1 MPPSSVPIPEGRDN
15 SADQLPIKSDFLNW
29 WSRDLD
35 EQYAV
40 KKFLGK
46 TPDEA
51 EEMFR
56 RDFLSCQEDLGAMKA
71 TAIRFYLLPAI
82 RYLLSE
88 SATGDSDAA
97 STFCFMLEQ
106 RLKLDPDSLAPVVSI
121 VLDTIR
127 QILEHFARFD
137 CSPEIYGDVP
147 ARYEK
152 VAKRLEAVKA

>member
-1 MPPSSVPIPEGRDN
+1 MPPLPEGHDN
-15 SADQLPIKSDFLNW
+15 LADRLPVKSDFLNW
-29 WSRDLD
+29 WSCDLD
-35 EQYAV
+35 ERYAV

-46 TPDEA
+46 TPEEA

-71 TAIRFYLLPAI
+71 TAFRFYLLPAI

-88 SATGDSDAA
+88 SASGDSDAA

-106 RLKLDPDSLAPVVSI
+106 RLKLDPESLAPVVPI
-121 VLDTIR
+121 VHDTIR
-127 QILEHFARFD
+127 QILDRFELFD

-152 VAKRLEAVKA
+152 VAKLLEAVKA